1 MNSVKGVTVM
11 KETQTT
17 ISCKT
22 LWDDK
27 KQNRYMLSKV
37 WDTSK
42 PTALVISKSAGID
55 DGVEQTVTQLII
67 TNNLFEL
74 GYGGFVLCNLI
85 SNINGKT
92 ICPHNIKVLEEQI
105 KSKAHKSIIL
115 CWGTDDKFSETLK
128 KEIISIIEIFK
139 KEKIKNVLRISDG
152 STENYCHPLYPKV
165 RNSFFLVPVD
175 L

>member
-1 MNSVKGVTVM
+1 M

-17 ISCKT
+17 ISCKSV
-22 LWDDK
+22 WDDK

-74 GYGGFVLCNLI
+74 GYGGFVDR
-85 SNINGKT
+85 
-92 ICPHNIKVLEEQI
+92 
-105 KSKAHKSIIL
+105 KS
-115 CWGTDDKFSETLK
+115 
-128 KEIISIIEIFK
+128 
-139 KEKIKNVLRISDG
+139 V
-152 STENYCHPLYPKV
+152 V
-165 RNSFFLVPVD
+165 
-175 L
+175 